1 MSVRLGLASITAARL
16 LGTAVGWAK
25 RSGINLLLR
34 GLVVLV
40 AVSLLDTLF
49 GDKLGLPSPT
59 LSSES
64 WNAVLLLAAL
74 TILLWALGA
83 RRRLVVEEFSNHSGE
98 GEGLSPTSGLA
109 TLLTLE
115 LTRLADL
122 HQRTGE
128 PRPVSTQSVS
138 GGRDGKMVLAGISS
152 DADPSF
158 LSNAVSA
165 EAKVSVGPLNIPVG
179 LLLGFLGRLARG
191 PRVVGSLHPDQGTLI
206 LTAQVAG
213 AGRPYGWKVTRPA
226 GEAQLP
232 VTDMIEELASRIYTD
247 LAMDRTTKWR
257 ATRCFAK
264 GLDAYRDSL
273 RTPLNRRLNLR
284 LAERS
289 FLEASAEDQNFDL
302 AYYNLGVVYR
312 DLGKPEASYSAFQR
326 TIELNPERLEA
337 YYALAVNR
345 WRRRDYDSAVALC
358 DRVLAA
364 EPAPPEAAEAY
375 NLRSLALASQPRRGE
390 LGWNTVLA
398 SQDRAVAN
406 ARRALLRSCRSIQ
419 DDRERD
425 IERSRVE
432 LSTCLVT
439 LAFVCRQAADDRAQ
453 ERSLARAEAL
463 IEQAVILDPSAA
475 QVHFALGDVRSAM
488 GLHQKASVAF
498 RAALQLAP
506 GNLDYR
512 AHLTLALAMA
522 GDGPEARAAAKRAL
536 ASPYTASEDALDVVA
551 QALAVLG
558 EPSEAERVRSMKVF
572 LRELAAEVKVG
583 DSAGPPA
590 DRVASMSTFL
600 SDLAEQ
606 MEQLERV
613 GADPGTVAATLGE
626 LKRALRGRLATS
638 DWSGRAW
645 EQAQTEIVL
654 GYLATR
660 DQDWF
665 EAERRLEVAIGA
677 LEQEHPKEIG
687 ERGLRAELARLQLQ
701 QGRTADALAS
711 AEAAVDLDPL
721 SPKARAAL
729 AEVRSS
735 LGEYEVAKEAL
746 EIALLRAPE
755 APEAYVRLGQCILS
769 LARDSRDRTRRDGL
783 LGQAVVHL
791 QQALDLYP
799 SDQLGYTARAQELLG
814 LVHLELHAYEDA
826 IARFEVVRALR
837 PRDALASLEH
847 LGRAYLGNGDYP
859 QAEAA
864 CRELIE
870 RVGEGELTEVIDRGG
885 EVDVSRGELLGKANL
900 RRAQARVERDVDLHH
915 ALEFVRD
922 AKRSV
927 RGARGDGLGPPVV
940 GALADVE
947 AECWACEGLILHKQG
962 KLEEALKRLERAA
975 LLGAQPEVYL
985 HLAMVC
991 AEKTEL
997 GAGTEAERHLV
1008 LARAEAYCRRA
1019 AEADTWNRHAQEIRE
1034 LSSRIEALRRD
1045 QPPARERTRF
1055 KPEEAERS

>member
-1 MSVRLGLASITAARL
+1 MGRV
-16 LGTAVGWAK
+16 K
-25 RSGINLLLR
+25 RGGINLLLR
-34 GLVVLV
+34 VVAAFV
-40 AVSLLDTLF
+40 AVSLLDALL
-49 GDKLGLPSPT
+49 DDQLGIPSLT

-64 WNAVLLLAAL
+64 WNAVLLLGVL
-74 TILLWALGA
+74 MVLLWALGA
-83 RRRLVVEEFSNHSGE
+83 RRRLVVEEFTDHSADGE
-98 GEGLSPTSGLA
+98 GRSPTSGLA

-128 PRPVSTQSVS
+128 PRPVSTQAVS

-152 DADPSF
+152 DADPAF
-158 LSNAVSA
+158 LGNAVSA

-179 LLLGFLGRLARG
+179 LLLGFLGRFARG
-191 PRVVGSLHPDQGTLI
+191 PRVVGSLHPDRDTLI

-213 AGRPYGWKVTRPA
+213 AGRPYGWKVTRPPGGA
-226 GEAQLP
+226 DPPLTE
-232 VTDMIEELASRIYTD
+232 MIEELACRIYTD

-257 ATRCFAK
+257 ATRCFAE

-284 LAERS
+284 RAERG

-312 DLGKPEASYSAFQR
+312 DLGKPEASYSAFLR

-337 YYALAVNR
+337 YYALAANR
-345 WRRRDYDSAVALC
+345 WRVKEYQSAVVLC

-364 EPAPPEAAEAY
+364 RPPAPEAAEAY
-375 NLRSLALASQPRRGE
+375 NLRSLALAYQLQRGE
-390 LGWNTVLA
+390 PGWSEALA

-406 ARRALLRSCRSIQ
+406 ARRSLLRSCLSTR
-419 DDRERD
+419 DERDRE

-439 LAFVCRQAADDRAQ
+439 LAFVCRQAAGDARQARA
-453 ERSLARAEAL
+453 LARAEAL
-463 IEQAVILDPSAA
+463 IEQAVVLDPSAA
-475 QVHFALGDVRSAM
+475 QVHFSLGDVRAER
-488 GLHQKASVAF
+488 GLHREGADAL
-498 RAALQLAP
+498 RAALQIAP
-506 GNLDYR
+506 GNLEYR
-512 AHLTLALAMA
+512 AHLALELARA
-522 GDGPEARAAAKRAL
+522 GEGERARAAIKRAL
-536 ASPYTASEDALDVVA
+536 ASPYTATEDALEVVA
-551 QALAVLG
+551 QALTELG
-558 EPSEAERVRSMKVF
+558 DHAEADRVGSMKEF
-572 LRELAAEVKVG
+572 LRGLAAEVKIG
-583 DSAGPPA
+583 DSGPPA
-590 DRVASMSTFL
+590 ERVASMSTFL
-600 SDLAEQ
+600 SDLADQ

-613 GADPGTVAATLGE
+613 GEDPGSVAATLGE
-626 LKRALRGRLATS
+626 LKRELRGRLRTG
-638 DWSGRAW
+638 DWDGRAW
-645 EQAQTEIVL
+645 ERAQTEIVL

-660 DQDWF
+660 DQDWY
-665 EAERRLEVAIGA
+665 EAERRLELAIGA

-687 ERGLRAELARLQLQ
+687 ERGLRAELARLQLH

-729 AEVRSS
+729 AQVRST
-735 LGEYEVAKEAL
+735 LGEYDVAKEAL

-755 APEAYVRLGQCILS
+755 APEAYVRLGQCILA
-769 LARDSRDRTRRDGL
+769 LARDSRDRERRDGL
-783 LGQAVVHL
+783 LGQAIVHL
-791 QQALDLYP
+791 EQALDLYP
-799 SDQLGYTARAQELLG
+799 SEQLRYTALAQELLG
-814 LVHLELHAYEDA
+814 LVHLELHSYEDA

-837 PRDALASLEH
+837 PRDGLASLEY

-859 QAEAA
+859 KAEAV

-870 RVGEGELTEVIDRGG
+870 QVGEGDLTEVLERGG

-927 RGARGDGLGPPVV
+927 RGARGDGLGAPVV
-940 GALADVE
+940 GGLAEVE
-947 AECWACEGLILHKQG
+947 AECWACEGRVLYKQG
-962 KLEEALKRLERAA
+962 KLDEALKRLERAA
-975 LLGAQPEVYL
+975 LLGAQPDVYL
-985 HLAMVC
+985 HLAVVC

-997 GAGTEAERHLV
+997 AAGSHAERHTA
-1008 LARAEAYCRRA
+1008 LARAEAYGRKA
-1019 AEADTWNRHAQEIRE
+1019 AEADIWNRHAEEVRE
-1034 LSSRIEALRRD
+1034 LASRIETLRKD

-1055 KPEEAERS
+1055 KPEEAGRT